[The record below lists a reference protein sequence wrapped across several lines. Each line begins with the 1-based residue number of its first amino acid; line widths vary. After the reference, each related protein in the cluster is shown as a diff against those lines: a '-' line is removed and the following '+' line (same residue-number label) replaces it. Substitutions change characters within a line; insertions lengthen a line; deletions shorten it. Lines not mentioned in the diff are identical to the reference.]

1 MLCWLIPLARF
12 LPVRLNL
19 KQGVSQN
26 YCLQSMT
33 RIPINWTKMPWL
45 FTIFSS
51 NIWWYLHLKCII
63 GFFFPIPFWSD
74 GMSSFC
80 CWMSNFQLWWCFY
93 TWVVKLYSSS
103 YNKTQK
109 LNLSDVAGG
118 DGWLWQKSVDFG
130 SQNHALPSVTC
141 MLSADAEWSSH
152 DVENEWC
159 YSLPLSFCFCQ
170 AKPCRGKDRTTFIKM
185 LVKKGPELAAY
196 HLPEIC
202 IFIVGIFSWI
212 PPLKAVE
219 EASLSFQGCLICLTL
234 AWGNFSS
241 FWKA

>member
-1 MLCWLIPLARF
+1 MLCWLIPPRSIPTCATQFETGCFPKLLLAKHDTNSNQ
-12 LPVRLNL
+12 LNKNAL
-19 KQGVSQN
+19 TFYHFFFQYLMIFAPK
-26 YCLQSMT
+26 MHH
-33 RIPINWTKMPWL
+33 RI
-45 FTIFSS
+45 
-51 NIWWYLHLKCII
+51 
-63 GFFFPIPFWSD
+63 FFPIPFWSD

-159 YSLPLSFCFCQ
+159 YSLSLSLCFCQ

-196 HLPEIC
+196 HLPKIC